1 MRETVFGPRLFIAF
15 SLWKIVA
22 YPFLRVDQRL
32 NTFRRKE
39 CSEREAYWLNP
50 QGL

>member
-15 SLWKIVA
+15 SLWKMVA
-22 YPFLRVDQRL
+22 YPLLRVDQRL

-39 CSEREAYWLNP
+39 CPEREAYWLNP